1 MTPWTAACQA
11 PLSLT
16 ILQSLPKF
24 MPTESVKPSNHL
36 IVCHPLLLP
45 PSIFPSI
52 KVFSSES
59 SLQIRWPKYWSF
71 SFSISPSNEYSG
83 LISFRIDCLALLAVQ
98 GTLKSPLQDH
108 SLKAS
113 VLQCSA
119 FFTHLETLIK
129 HLLYT
134 SSILDSGVIWPRS
147 KQTSSL
153 LPVSRGS
160 PNKQLRLGGF
170 TDMCS
175 QSSGAT
181 SLRLWCQ
188 QGCIPS
194 GRTHSLLLLA
204 PVAADI
210 PWLVV
215 TSLQPLPSWS
225 QHLLSCLCLS
235 SLCFSLA
242 KDTCR
247 GIQGHPR
254 TPAGSPPVKTI
265 KYLSKDIFSKE
276 DNGVLGIGV
285 WLHPLSSTRP

>member
-1 MTPWTAACQA
+1 MTPWTAARHA
-11 PLSLT
+11 SLSLT

-24 MPTESVKPSNHL
+24 MPIELVKPSNHL
-36 IVCHPLLLP
+36 ILCRPLLLP

-52 KVFSSES
+52 RVLSNESVFH
-59 SLQIRWPKYWSF
+59 IRWPKYWSF
-71 SFSISPSNEYSG
+71 SFSISPSTEYSE
-83 LISFRIDCLALLAVQ
+83 LISLRIDLALLAVQ
-98 GTLKSPLQDH
+98 GTLKSLLQDH
-108 SLKAS
+108 SLKA
-113 VLQCSA
+113 VLSA

-134 SSILDSGVIWPRS
+134 SSILDSGVTWPRS

-175 QSSGAT
+175 RSSGAK
-181 SLRLWCQ
+181 SLRSWCQ
-188 QGCIPS
+188 QGCMPS

-204 PVAADI
+204 PVAADV

-225 QHLLSCLCLS
+225 QHLPSCLCLS
-235 SLCFSLA
+235 SLCFCLA
-242 KDTCR
+242 KYTCR

-254 TPAGSPPVKTI
+254 TPAGSPPVKTL
-265 KYLSKDIFSKE
+265 KYISKDIFSKE
-276 DNGVLGIGV
+276 DNSVLGIGV